1 MSIKRSC
8 YLNQTVS
15 EVAVDAPVA
24 GLVGI
29 GQGGTFDWAIEAAVI
44 QLVALRGETDFDVAQ
59 AFESHGEKLI
69 PTRERAHTLVA
80 TIASYAAIEFVVRKK
95 LHQLRKDSATF
106 VQESSPSRLM
116 AKE

>member
-1 MSIKRSC
+1 
-8 YLNQTVS
+8 
-15 EVAVDAPVA
+15 
-24 GLVGI
+24 
-29 GQGGTFDWAIEAAVI
+29 VI

-59 AFESHGEKLI
+59 AFAISKLGESHGEKLI

-95 LHQLRKDSATF
+95 LHQLRKYSATF
-106 VQESSPSRLM
+106 VQESSPSRLI